1 MLLSIGGWT
10 YSANFA
16 QPASTDAGR
25 AKFAQSAVTLMKDLG
40 FDGIDIDWEYP
51 QDATQAANF
60 VALLRETRT
69 ALDNYSNRSNGGRR
83 MLLSVACPAGQ
94 SNYEKLKLAEMDQY
108 LDLWNFMAYDYAGSW
123 DSKAGHQANMY
134 HKSSNPAATPFNT
147 ESAINHYVQAGR
159 IQPSKIVLGLPLYGR
174 AFLDTDGPGTPFRGG
189 VGDGSWEKGVWDYKV
204 LPQPGAKELVDDEAG
219 ASYSFDGTKRVAVS
233 YDNPEIAKRKA
244 AYITKRGLA
253 GAMWWESSGDA
264 PADHER
270 SLISTVVK
278 SLSLE
283 SSENTLSYPESV
295 YDNLRNGFP

>member
-1 MLLSIGGWT
+1 
-10 YSANFA
+10 
-16 QPASTDAGR
+16 
-25 AKFAQSAVTLMKDLG
+25 
-40 FDGIDIDWEYP
+40 
-51 QDATQAANF
+51 
-60 VALLRETRT
+60 
-69 ALDNYSNRSNGGRR
+69 
-83 MLLSVACPAGQ
+83 
-94 SNYEKLKLAEMDQY
+94 
-108 LDLWNFMAYDYAGSW
+108 
-123 DSKAGHQANMY
+123 MY

-270 SLISTVVK
+270 SLISTVSRAPSLDSNGSRKRSFETRTYCTLPEPFQLVHSISPPSVIPLAYTQPTPLSPAPFPQIRICRLPSNPILCSHLMSLSPSPITVSKTSTSLLLTFKQVVK